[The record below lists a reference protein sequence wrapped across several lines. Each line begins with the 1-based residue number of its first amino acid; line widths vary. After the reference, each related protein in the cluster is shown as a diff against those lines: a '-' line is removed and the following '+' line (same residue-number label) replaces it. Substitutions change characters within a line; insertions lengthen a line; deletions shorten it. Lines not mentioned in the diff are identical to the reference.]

1 MPPALDPDIFGEPLL
16 VGKMNALVL
25 GLGRKER
32 DEQKEK
38 KVWVER
44 KRPFPFI
51 EAMKLYAS
59 PLA

>member
-1 MPPALDPDIFGEPLL
+1 M
-16 VGKMNALVL
+16 VGKMNAWVL
-25 GLGRKER
+25 GLERKER
-32 DEQKEK
+32 DEQKKK

-44 KRPFPFI
+44 TGPFPFI

>member
-1 MPPALDPDIFGEPLL
+1 M
-16 VGKMNALVL
+16 VGKMNASVL

-32 DEQKEK
+32 GMQKDK
-38 KVWVER
+38 KAWVER
-44 KRPFPFI
+44 RRTFPFI